1 MKWSADIIFDTML
14 ILYRGAIGDNAVH
27 HHATLQ
33 IIIALE
39 GELTVRD
46 GGKVLHAAHAMYIR
60 PGVPHQVLPAVNAF
74 MALVEPQCGLAQS
87 IIAGLPEGDI
97 GILPEAMR
105 EAFIA
110 VPSAAALAS
119 VIMPDAFPVSL
130 DPRLVTALDLL
141 SYASLADGVG
151 WAARKAGLSESR
163 LRAIAKQQLGVPL
176 SKWLTWKALW
186 RSVEAIRNGAS
197 LAAAA
202 VDGGFVDQAHFSK
215 TLKRTVGFAP
225 SVLANAVHP

>member
-1 MKWSADIIFDTML
+1 MQDSGGIQHTA
-14 ILYRGAIGDNAVH
+14 RAV
-27 HHATLQ
+27 
-33 IIIALE
+33 
-39 GELTVRD
+39 
-46 GGKVLHAAHAMYIR
+46 YIR
-60 PGVPHQVLPAVNAF
+60 PGVPHQVLPAANAF

-87 IIAGLPEGDI
+87 IIAGLAEDDI
-97 GILPEAMR
+97 GFLPEAMR
-105 EAFIA
+105 AAFITA
-110 VPSAAALAS
+110 PSAEALAS
-119 VIMPDAFPVSL
+119 VIMPHAPPVSL

-186 RSVEAIRNGAS
+186 RSTEAIRNGAS

-225 SVLANAVHP
+225 SVLANAVQPLANCTIPQFKP